1 MPRNFSSHLSH
12 SASHITLNART
23 YQWLLPSIVL
33 VFSFLLI
40 IFSRLLSAVVSAE
53 TQSARYFMPENQA
66 IVFLVIYI
74 LLMISVVVAPKILH
88 HDQLITVNFKA
99 AVMGCVISILGAFYS
114 DVFYLVILT
123 KINND
128 PTGFSNSLKLYLSQ
142 NDWFYLTLFLL
153 LLMLWVIK
161 RWLYQDINTDES
173 VSTLSDHRLK
183 FYYVALVLITPIGV
197 VYPLQLINLHL
208 FIHSQATTFIEL
220 PLLLS
225 FFLNFIYAAITMGVF
240 ISAYLFHE
248 EYNISVVWLKKLT
261 HIIGVGLIV
270 TICLQV
276 FFAIL
281 PYKILSDHGWV
292 SAWQVLVLA
301 GANIK
306 SNIFKFIP
314 LLALVAVMV
323 LFKQLIKKKQFNENT
338 HTDQTSGNFGTAS
351 WATENDLRKLNM
363 YNKENGILIGVDN
376 QQSKK
381 IRRNQHQ
388 PQNKQKPQKTLYL
401 PIKNKLTIAP
411 PEGGKTSSSSIPL
424 LLTYDGPVFVFD
436 SKGELWV
443 VTARYR
449 SEVLK
454 REVVVIDPFGITKS
468 VDFIKGKSEAI
479 LKDYH
484 FNPFDWIPE
493 DKKQRDR
500 IINNFAASFI
510 INEGGYA
517 THFDENAKIL
527 IRGYIDY
534 MMSLEPKQRNLAT
547 LYQLMSEGVE
557 EAQETFN
564 QMAQLTGRAGAAAN
578 QISRVGADERGSILS
593 TSYRQIDWMGDSN
606 IQATLSESNFDLRKF
621 LAGNMDIFIVLP
633 EDQVKEHSRLVRM
646 MLALLLGMIVQ
657 ANPSELPKKKMLF
670 LLEELAQLGYCPDV
684 EQCIEVLRA
693 RGVVVWTVFQ
703 TLSQIELFKK
713 PDLFKGAPLKQIFTN
728 DDTKTMEWIQTLG
741 GRKTVLTKTLSINK
755 GDSHQKMQ
763 VFSGSVSSGEGE
775 SIHETGVDL
784 IRLNEIREM
793 PRDEQF
799 VFLHGTKPIRCKKV
813 RYFEHPDFIG
823 KFDANPLETEKNK

>member
-1 MPRNFSSHLSH
+1 MPHNSKQLILSEH
-12 SASHITLNART
+12 T
-23 YQWLLPSIVL
+23 YAWLLPSIVL
-33 VFSFLLI
+33 VFTFLLTI
-40 IFSRLLSAVVSAE
+40 VGSLLSTLVLVTTHNLQYFIPKVE
-53 TQSARYFMPENQA
+53 TIS
-66 IVFLVIYI
+66 
-74 LLMISVVVAPKILH
+74 LLMIYALLLIGIVIAPKLLH
-88 HDQLITVNFKA
+88 NNRLITVNFNA
-99 AVMGCVISILGAFYS
+99 AVMGCVVAIFGAFYTNI
-114 DVFYLVILT
+114 FYWVEVA
-123 KINND
+123 KIKND
-128 PTGFSNSLKLYLSQ
+128 STGFANSLALYLSQ
-142 NDWFYLTLFLL
+142 NYWIYLTLAL
-153 LLMLWVIK
+153 LLMVICISK
-161 RWLYQDINTDES
+161 KLLYQNVNTNKVPIS
-173 VSTLSDHRLK
+173 SLSANRFK
-183 FYYVALVLITPIGV
+183 FYYVALALTTPLLV
-197 VYPLQLINLHL
+197 VYPLQLINIHL
-208 FIHSQATTFIEL
+208 FVSSQAAEFIEL
-220 PLLLS
+220 PLALTFL
-225 FFLNFIYAAITMGVF
+225 LNFIYAVISISVF
-240 ISAYLFHE
+240 TSAYFAHE
-248 EYNISVVWLKKLT
+248 KYKISVLWLKRLLE
-261 HIIGVGLIV
+261 IIGLGLIV

-281 PYKILSDHGWV
+281 PYKILSEHIGL
-292 SAWQVLVLA
+292 SAWQVLVLS
-301 GANIK
+301 GVNIK
-306 SNIFKFIP
+306 SNAIKFIP
-314 LLALVAVMV
+314 LLVVVAAMV

-351 WATENDLRKLNM
+351 WATENDLQKLHA
-363 YNKENGILIGVDN
+363 YSKDNGILIGEDN
-376 QQSKK
+376 PQSWQHKHKQQK
-381 IRRNQHQ
+381 
-388 PQNKQKPQKTLYL
+388 KQKINKTLYL
-401 PIKNKLTIAP
+401 PLKNKLTIAP

-468 VDFIKGKSEAI
+468 VDFAKGKPEPL
-479 LKDYH
+479 LKEYH

-500 IINNFAASFI
+500 IINNFAASFV

-534 MMSLEPKQRNLAT
+534 MMSLAPQQRNLAM
-547 LYQLMSEGVE
+547 LYHLMSEGVE
-557 EAQETFN
+557 EAQTTFE
-564 QMAQLTGRAGAAAN
+564 QMTQLTGRAGAAAN
-578 QISRVGADERGSILS
+578 QINRVGSDERGSILS

-606 IQATLSESNFDLRKF
+606 IQVTLSESNFDLRKF
-621 LAGNMDIFIVLP
+621 LKGNMDIFVVLP
-633 EDQVKEHSRLVRM
+633 EDQVKEHNRLVRM

-657 ANPSELPKKKMLF
+657 AAPSELPKKKMLF

-741 GRKTVLTKTLSINK
+741 GKKTVLTKTLSSNK
-755 GDSHQKMQ
+755 GDSRQKMQ
-763 VFSGSVSSGEGE
+763 VFGGSVSSGEGE

-813 RYFEHPDFIG
+813 RYFEHSDFIG
-823 KFDANPLETEKNK
+823 KFDANPLEK